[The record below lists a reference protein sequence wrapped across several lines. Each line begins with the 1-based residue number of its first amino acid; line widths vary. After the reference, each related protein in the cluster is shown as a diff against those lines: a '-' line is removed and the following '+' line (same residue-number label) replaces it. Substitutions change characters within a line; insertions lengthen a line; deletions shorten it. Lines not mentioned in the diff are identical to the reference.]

1 MRGRLSVAIA
11 SVRRITVAGARR
23 LRANRRTVSSERWG
37 LVGWLAAGDA
47 YEVALIDGR
56 VAARAT
62 SGRAAGRR
70 LKSLPKALRE
80 HPEVDRLHR
89 FDEWL
94 DRHAAACLAQVDTW
108 MVSSLPV
115 PTVLL
120 AQVWPDDAWRS
131 ALRDLVVTGD
141 GPDEVGFLRDAT
153 AAGELRVVDL
163 DGETVRLS
171 PRTVTLPHPVLLPD
185 LDDLREFAAEL
196 GVTQKVEQIHRAVWR
211 KPDDLP
217 ANAGDLTEFA
227 GGRFASR
234 FGLAARATSLGYRV
248 SGGYA
253 TCQVR
258 DAGRTVEGAVW
269 IGEPYWD
276 DEVATGGL
284 TWHDEDGRTLPP
296 AEVGPVAWS
305 EGMRMAAALYAGR
318 LVEEGKDA

>member
-1 MRGRLSVAIA
+1 MGWLSV
-11 SVRRITVAGARR
+11 G
-23 LRANRRTVSSERWG
+23 EG
-37 LVGWLAAGDA
+37 
-47 YEVALIDGR
+47 YEVALLEGR

-62 SGRAAGRR
+62 SGRAAGRP
-70 LKSLPKALRE
+70 LKSLPKALRD
-80 HPEVDRLHR
+80 HPEVDRLRR
-89 FDEWL
+89 FAEWL
-94 DRHAAACLAQVDTW
+94 DRHAAACVAQVDAW

-120 AQVWPDDAWRS
+120 ARVWPDEAWRS
-131 ALRDLVVTGD
+131 ALRDMVVVGD
-141 GPDEVGFLRDAT
+141 DPDEAGFLRDAT
-153 AAGELRVVDL
+153 DEGELRVVNL

-171 PRTVTLPHPVLLPD
+171 PVTVTLPHPVLLPD

-211 KPDDLP
+211 GPGDLP
-217 ANAGDLTEFA
+217 ANATEVTEFS
-227 GGRFASR
+227 GGRFGSR

-253 TCQVR
+253 TCRVR

-276 DEVATGGL
+276 EGVATGAL
-284 TWHDEDGRTLPP
+284 TWHDAGGRSLPLS
-296 AEVGPVAWS
+296 EVGPVAWS

-318 LVEEGKDA
+318 DIEKGEDA